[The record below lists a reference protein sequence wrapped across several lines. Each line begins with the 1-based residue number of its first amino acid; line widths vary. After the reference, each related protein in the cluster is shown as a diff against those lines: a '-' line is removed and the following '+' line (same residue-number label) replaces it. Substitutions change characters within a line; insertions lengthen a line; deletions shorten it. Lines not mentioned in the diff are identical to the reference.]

1 MPIQQ
6 GKNVYIH
13 QTVRAYGQN
22 VVGDEGIILED
33 VILGY
38 PTADVLLDLRHK
50 RTAAEY
56 LDYPGTTLGP
66 NALIRSHSV
75 LYKNVV
81 MGHHVRTGHRIMVRE
96 GCTIGDHVLIGSNV
110 VIDNNCKLGSH
121 ISIQSN
127 VYLPT
132 GTQIG
137 DLVFLGPNC
146 VILNDRFPIREG
158 SALEPPVIE
167 RGVTVG
173 GAATILPGV
182 RLGEGCFVAASAVVT
197 KDVPPW
203 HMAIGSPATFRELP
217 EKLKTLNR
225 IH

>member
-1 MPIQQ
+1 MPIVQ
-6 GKNVYIH
+6 GSNVFIH
-13 QTVRAYGQN
+13 ESVRAYGRN
-22 VVGDEGIILED
+22 TVGDNGIVLEE

-38 PTADVLLDLRHK
+38 PTADVLVEFRERK
-50 RTAAEY
+50 TAPEY
-56 LDYPGTTLGP
+56 LEYPGTTLGP
-66 NALIRSHSV
+66 NAVIRSHSV
-75 LYKNVV
+75 LYRNVV
-81 MGHHVRTGHRIMVRE
+81 VGHHVRTGHRVMVRE

-137 DLVFLGPNC
+137 DKVFLGPNC
-146 VILNDRFPIREG
+146 VILNDRYPIREG
-158 SALEPPVIE
+158 SKLEAPILE

-173 GAATILPGV
+173 GSATILPGV
-182 RLGEGCFVAASAVVT
+182 RLGEGCMVAAAAVVT

-203 HMAIGSPATFRELP
+203 HLAIGMPATFRELP
-217 EKLKTLNR
+217 DELRTLNR
-225 IH
+225 IE